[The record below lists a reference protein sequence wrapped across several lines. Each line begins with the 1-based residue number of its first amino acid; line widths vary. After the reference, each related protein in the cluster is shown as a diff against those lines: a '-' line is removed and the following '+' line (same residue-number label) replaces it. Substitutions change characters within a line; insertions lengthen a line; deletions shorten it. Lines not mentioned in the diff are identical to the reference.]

1 MGLSI
6 HTSQRLTGWVC
17 ALTFALSLAA
27 LAVRGSVFLPQSDAA
42 LGNITCSS
50 LVTSLMQRESCFLA
64 GTSVTLG
71 TGGHQAIETLVIG
84 QRVSTPESSQ
94 GGPLSPLSG
103 SETQVDPTTWRSYT
117 VRLQDARTG
126 WDRFDITLLRPQGW
140 MAEHSFAEYHGRQPP
155 SHA

>member
-1 MGLSI
+1 
-6 HTSQRLTGWVC
+6 
-17 ALTFALSLAA
+17 
-27 LAVRGSVFLPQSDAA
+27 
-42 LGNITCSS
+42 
-50 LVTSLMQRESCFLA
+50 MQRESCFLA

-84 QRVSTPESSQ
+84 QRVSTPESSHLA
-94 GGPLSPLSG
+94 PRDELTATTNST
-103 SETQVDPTTWRSYT
+103 EVDPTTWRSYT
-117 VRLQDARTG
+117 LRLQDARTG